1 MTKRYLED
9 ELRRAKAEAEKHELA
24 RWKAE
29 DRTRLAEIRYAEVRK
44 EVDVLKDE
52 LRALKAE
59 LADRNIENM
68 ALTEFIASAMR
79 RFGEGMADMIGGTEG

>member
-44 EVDVLKDE
+44 EVDALKGE
-52 LRALKAE
+52 LNTLKAE
-59 LADRNIENM
+59 LANRNIENM
-68 ALTEFIASAMR
+68 ALAEFITSAMR
-79 RFGEGMADMIGGTEG
+79 RFGEGMADMIGGAEG

>member
-9 ELRRAKAEAEKHELA
+9 ELRRAKAEAEKHELE

-29 DRTRLAEIRYAEVRK
+29 DQARRAEVRYAEVRK
-44 EVDVLKDE
+44 EVDALKDE
-52 LRALKAE
+52 LNTLKAE
-59 LADRNIENM
+59 LANRNIENL

-79 RFGEGMADMIGGTEG
+79 RFGEGMADMIGGAEG

>member
-9 ELRRAKAEAEKHELA
+9 ELRRAKAEADKHELA

-44 EVDVLKDE
+44 EVDVLRDE
-52 LRALKAE
+52 LNTLKAE
-59 LADRNIENM
+59 LANRSIENM

-79 RFGEGMADMIGGTEG
+79 RFGEGMADRIGGTAG